1 MLWGHE
7 MDLLANEKA
16 LIQNK
21 YFRVWD
27 IIEILHG
34 EGIRSWED
42 VSQYLGH
49 HDFDTE
55 LTLFRLDKFCRV
67 HEVYNDYVPIRKLI
81 NELGLVWLK
90 GDEALTKLKLDIID
104 CYWEKAQIYN
114 FDPLMNL
121 GLIEKPATQVIAPT
135 SIQLEQIGG
144 YRFFLYRKSLL
155 TIHEAACIIS
165 GDDPVTV
172 DRCSNDTNFDQN
184 FGDYLH
190 AYSLVS
196 SAINAKELDQNVKSL
211 ECIKRSDFKSYLLS
225 ENLIID
231 GYTDAL
237 ASVNDQP
244 SIQQADPNIE
254 HLNAEITRLR
264 NVVMDKE
271 KEIQD
276 LKSKIEKQQP
286 AIQND
291 KPDLLALIFDKNQT
305 DRYAPDLAYSIKLWL
320 DVYVDNP
327 KVDSHNNRANT
338 WIQNNT
344 PYNGEQ
350 EDTPTRRIREI
361 ATPFRDFHQSRKKLL
376 NNK

>member
-1 MLWGHE
+1 
-7 MDLLANEKA
+7 
-16 LIQNK
+16 
-21 YFRVWD
+21 
-27 IIEILHG
+27 
-34 EGIRSWED
+34 
-42 VSQYLGH
+42 
-49 HDFDTE
+49 
-55 LTLFRLDKFCRV
+55 
-67 HEVYNDYVPIRKLI
+67 
-81 NELGLVWLK
+81 
-90 GDEALTKLKLDIID
+90 
-104 CYWEKAQIYN
+104 
-114 FDPLMNL
+114 MNL